1 MPFAKQWKLAKNDVL
16 EGEEGIEDYEDVD
29 KIYNEQNKN
38 KAEVENEVEN
48 EIDNEV
54 GEEDNDK

>member
-38 KAEVENEVEN
+38 KVEVENEA
-48 EIDNEV
+48 DSEV
-54 GEEDNDK
+54 GEEDNDE

>member
-38 KAEVENEVEN
+38 KAEVDN

-54 GEEDNDK
+54 GDEDNDK

>member
-38 KAEVENEVEN
+38 KAEVENEV
-48 EIDNEV
+48 
-54 GEEDNDK
+54 GEEDNDE

>member
-16 EGEEGIEDYEDVD
+16 GGEEGIEDYEDVD

-38 KAEVENEVEN
+38 KTETEDETENEVE
-48 EIDNEV
+48 DEV

>member
-16 EGEEGIEDYEDVD
+16 GGEEGIEDYEDVD

-38 KAEVENEVEN
+38 NTEVENEVEN
-48 EIDNEV
+48 EV
-54 GEEDNDK
+54 GEEDNDE

>member
-16 EGEEGIEDYEDVD
+16 GGEEEIEDYEDVD

-38 KAEVENEVEN
+38 TENEVKN
-48 EIDNEV
+48 EVENEV
-54 GEEDNDK
+54 GEEDNDE